1 MKSQLMKRQVMK
13 TSAVLSSLLGRP
25 TDSVSQ
31 RGLFLRRRASMFN
44 PSTRAEKAMAA

>member
-13 TSAVLSSLLGRP
+13 TSTVLSSLLGRP

-31 RGLFLRRRASMFN
+31 RGLFFRRRASMFS

>member
-13 TSAVLSSLLGRP
+13 TSAVLSSLLGRA

-31 RGLFLRRRASMFN
+31 RGLFLRRRASMFS
-44 PSTRAEKAMAA
+44 PSTKAEKAMAA

>member
-13 TSAVLSSLLGRP
+13 ISAVLSSLLGRP

-31 RGLFLRRRASMFN
+31 RGRFLRRRASMFS